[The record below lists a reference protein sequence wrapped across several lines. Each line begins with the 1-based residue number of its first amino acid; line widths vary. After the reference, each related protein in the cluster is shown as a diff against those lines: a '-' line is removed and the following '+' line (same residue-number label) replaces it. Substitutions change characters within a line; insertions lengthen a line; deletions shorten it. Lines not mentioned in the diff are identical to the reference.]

1 MIFIQHPSNNLEL
14 KPPTDW
20 DHAATPCESLHATIT
35 KDPSGLPVMCSFWRP
50 DAEELAA
57 MQAGYPVV
65 LMVYSNSHPVVA
77 MAVEYAGIRF
87 DEP

>member
-1 MIFIQHPSNNLEL
+1 MIFVKHPSNNMEL

-20 DHAATPCESLHATIT
+20 DHSKTVCETLHVTLL
-35 KDPSGLPVMCSFWRP
+35 KDDPVICSFWRP

-57 MQAGYPVV
+57 LQAGYPLV
-65 LMVYSNSHPVVA
+65 LMVYGHQHPVVS
-77 MAVEYAGIRF
+77 MGVENAGFSF